1 MKLKKYIAAFAL
13 VAIIIGGIAGVILL
27 ENRNK
32 SNHQKIITTNF
43 VAYDF
48 ARAITGDDSNIRM
61 LLKPATESHG
71 FEPTPQDIIDI
82 TNADYFIY
90 IGGESDEWVAD
101 LLRDNNIDEKKTLRL
116 MDFVELK
123 KEETKEG
130 MEAEEEKEGE
140 EDEEEAEYDEH
151 IWTSPRNAVSIIEAM
166 RDRFIARDATKI
178 NEYTDN
184 ARKYTERIMQSD
196 QKISDIV
203 TRSSRKE
210 LIFADR
216 FPFRYFVDEYG
227 LDYYAAFPGCAEQTE
242 ASSKT
247 IAFLVDK
254 VKSDRISVV
263 LKIELTSDNLAQTI
277 SAETGAKILT
287 LNAAHNITQE
297 DFDAKKTYADIL
309 EDNIKVLEEALN

>member
-1 MKLKKYIAAFAL
+1 MKLKKYLAAFAL
-13 VAIIIGGIAGVILL
+13 VAIIIGGIVGVILL

-32 SNHQKIITTNF
+32 NEHRNIIATNF

-48 ARAITGDDSNIRM
+48 ARAITGNSANVRM
-61 LLKPATESHG
+61 LLKPATESHSY
-71 FEPTPQDIIDI
+71 EPTPQDIIDI
-82 TNADYFIY
+82 TNADFFIY

-101 LLRDNNIDEKKTLRL
+101 IIRDNGLDENKTIRL

-123 KEETKEG
+123 E
-130 MEAEEEKEGE
+130 EEEKEGMESEEEE
-140 EDEEEAEYDEH
+140 EDGEAEYDEH

-166 RDRFIARDATKI
+166 RDRFIARDATKN
-178 NEYTDN
+178 NEYAEN
-184 ARKYTERIMQSD
+184 ARKYTERIMQID
-196 QKISDIV
+196 QKIRKLVSES
-203 TRSSRKE
+203 TRKE

-242 ASSKT
+242 ASSST

-254 VKSDRISVV
+254 VKADRVPVV
-263 LKIELTSDNLAQTI
+263 LKIELTSDKLAKTI

-287 LNAAHNITQE
+287 LNAAHNISQE
-297 DFDAKKTYADIL
+297 EFDAGQTYADIL
-309 EDNIKVLEEALN
+309 EDNIVVLEEALK